1 MAPFV
6 RIQCPKCSTVFDVTK
21 MVYDEG
27 PQTLIYCPLCTA
39 RWPRE
44 EGQVVVANFN
54 LREGTG

>member
-6 RIQCPKCSTVFDVTK
+6 RIQCPKCSTIFDVTK

-27 PQTLIYCPLCTA
+27 PQVLIYCPLCMA

-44 EGQVVVANFN
+44 EGKVLAANFT
-54 LREGTG
+54 LREG